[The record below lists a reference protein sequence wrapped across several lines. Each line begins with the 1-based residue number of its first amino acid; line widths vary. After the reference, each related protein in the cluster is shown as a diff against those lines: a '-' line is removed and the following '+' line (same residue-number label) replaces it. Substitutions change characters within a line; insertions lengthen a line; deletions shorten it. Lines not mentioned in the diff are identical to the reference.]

1 MNIYLVPPALG
12 FVVFLCLV
20 LAALFKGSRRP
31 AELLFAGFCLS
42 GALINLDIILVSA
55 IPDKAT
61 ALQVDRTIYIFFVF
75 SIPLYIR
82 FIHVFLGESR
92 PWLDGA
98 ALAVSILFLVFTRS
112 DYFISGLNEYSFGR
126 IARAGPLYHAF
137 CFAGAMASV
146 YCLVM
151 LFKALRETE
160 EGRQRNRLKFIIVG
174 MGMSA
179 FLLLLNYLP
188 INGFSIYPMGNFVFV
203 PAVIMAFGVLKYD
216 LFDVDAAIRKGM
228 VYFFLTGTI
237 MVIYAFLFYILDIFF
252 REFARSHILFSPF
265 VLALTV
271 IFLFDPVRK
280 GVERFTDKHFFSGKY
295 DYRRTLKEI
304 SEEMTLLLRYEDIRR
319 FLVTS
324 IENTVQVE
332 DVRLVVPRDDDE
344 RSRAVW
350 GNRVI
355 FDVLERQK
363 APISKGSSVISRLA
377 DGERKAFERLFE
389 VCGAVILFPVIFRG
403 RLNGLITLG
412 QKKSG
417 ELFVQED
424 LELLSTVANQCA
436 VALENARAYEEL
448 QELNANL
455 EEKVRER
462 TAELERALREKENAQ
477 NRLIQSERLAAIG
490 QLAAGVAHEINNP
503 LASALSLVQTS
514 VESMRRDG
522 APGGEGQDC
531 DEIIDDLE
539 FTIRELERVR
549 DIIRSLLGLSRQT
562 TALVESVNLNRVVED
577 ALMVLRN
584 QYKGLDVVIARDY
597 QEDLPE
603 IEGNYANLGQVVVN
617 IVKNAIQALPKKEG
631 KISVTTKTLDDG
643 KVCFE
648 CRDNGMGIPPENI
661 RQIFDPFFT
670 TKEAGRGTGLGLYIS
685 NEIVRRHGGR
695 IDVCSTVNEGCVF
708 RVELPARQ
716 RRSPA

>member
-12 FVVFLCLV
+12 FGVFLCLV

-42 GALINLDIILVSA
+42 GALINLDILLVST

-151 LFKALRETE
+151 LFKALRKTG
-160 EGRQRNRLKFIIVG
+160 EGRQKNRLKFIIVG

-216 LFDVDAAIRKGM
+216 ILDVDAAIRKGM
-228 VYFFLTGTI
+228 VYFFLTGSI
-237 MVIYAFLFYILDIFF
+237 MVIYAFLFYVLDIFF

-280 GVERFTDKHFFSGKY
+280 GVERFTDKHFFAGKY
-295 DYRRTLKEI
+295 DYRKTLKEI
-304 SEEMTLLLRYEDIRR
+304 SEKMTLLLRYEDIRR

-324 IENTVQVE
+324 IEKTVQVE
-332 DVRLVVPRDDDE
+332 GVRLVVPGDDDE
-344 RSRAVW
+344 MSRAVW
-350 GNRVI
+350 GNGTIR
-355 FDVLERQK
+355 DVLERQK
-363 APISKGSSVISRLA
+363 TPIGRGSSVIGRLA
-377 DGERKAFERLFE
+377 DEERKAFERLFE
-389 VCGAVILFPVIFRG
+389 VWGAVILFPVVFRG
-403 RLNGLITLG
+403 GLNGLITLG
-412 QKKSG
+412 PKKSG

-448 QELNANL
+448 QELNTNL
-455 EEKVRER
+455 EEKVHER
-462 TAELERALREKENAQ
+462 TAELEQALREKENAQ

-514 VESMRRDG
+514 VESMRNDG
-522 APGGEGQDC
+522 APAGEGQDW
-531 DEIIDDLE
+531 DEVIEDLE
-539 FTIRELERVR
+539 FTVKELERVR

-584 QYKGLDVVIARDY
+584 QCKGLDVAVVRDY
-597 QEDLPE
+597 QEDISE

-617 IVKNAIQALPKKEG
+617 IVKNAIQALPERGG
-631 KISVTTKTLDDG
+631 KISVATRTLDDG

-661 RQIFDPFFT
+661 RQIFEPFFT

-685 NEIVRRHGGR
+685 DEIVRRHGGR
-695 IDVCSTVNEGCVF
+695 IDVCSAVNEGCVF